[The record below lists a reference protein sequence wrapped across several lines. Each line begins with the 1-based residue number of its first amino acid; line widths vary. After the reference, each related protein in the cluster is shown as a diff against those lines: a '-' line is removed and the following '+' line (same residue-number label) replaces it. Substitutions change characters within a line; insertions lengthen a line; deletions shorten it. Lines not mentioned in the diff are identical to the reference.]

1 MADTPQT
8 QPFNGLPPTI
18 FDGDRS
24 YSQAFLTQFRIFA
37 RINRR
42 HTDVTYPHRRVKLA
56 LSFIHGP
63 LVNDWKWTV
72 YHGLAAIPTGE
83 AWWDEFIRAFTATWI
98 DDPIAPD
105 ESLFAPRAS
114 VPMPS
119 IRAVLGSLTPT
130 AASTTTLADDEE
142 DWALFAPR
150 VASDPPPLVTPAAPR
165 IEKRKQHDTSDE
177 EETHPSKHP
186 RIAPRTGPPRARP
199 QLGRRSVP
207 LPRKIAYKPRR
218 APSAPVLSITPFL
231 VPYSPPPRQPPGPPG
246 DPVHAPPLVDPDPKL
261 LAPGRTIVEDDKTL
275 TGGVKTL
282 DDSVFA
288 PVSTQDDA
296 ASTPLTGDASPQTP
310 LLTPDAADSP
320 PQTPPSHAYVFPRHA
335 LERPR
340 DPDKLATRATNR
352 QNRGNTRPYPPTSS
366 HHDPN
371 DVRKARVRHALTDE
385 ERRRYLTE
393 GRHPKTLTTK
403 PVPAPDDNHADAS
416 PATVVARPKR
426 RRRRATAAA
435 PSTPPSAVTRDRDRH
450 APAESTRDQ
459 PKPPTRNGDTARRHA
474 DRPAQV
480 VRQPDNHNPRRTETA
495 ETTPETDRANAAV
508 RSFLRQFDAAQA
520 TPKPTPTP
528 ANRAYDAV
536 TRHLDFCLT
545 THPDMTGITQ
555 PFALQPGPRAVLHKW
570 KKK

>member
-1 MADTPQT
+1 MTTTPPT

-24 YSQAFLTQFRIFA
+24 YSRAFLTQFRTFA
-37 RINRR
+37 RINQR

-63 LVNDWKWTV
+63 LVNDWKRTT

-83 AWWDEFIRAFTATWI
+83 AWWDEFIRAFTAAWI
-98 DDPIAPD
+98 DDPVAPD

-119 IRAVLGSLTPT
+119 IRAVLGSLTPA

-150 VASDPPPLVTPAAPR
+150 VASDPTPLVTPAAPR

-207 LPRKIAYKPRR
+207 LPRKIAYKPRH

-231 VPYSPPPRQPPGPPG
+231 VPYSPPPCRPPSPPNNP
-246 DPVHAPPLVDPDPKL
+246 DHAPPLIDPDPRP
-261 LAPGRTIVEDDKTL
+261 LAPGRTVAEDDNTL

-288 PVSTQDDA
+288 PVSAQDDEV
-296 ASTPLTGDASPQTP
+296 SNPHTGGSRPQTP
-310 LLTPDAADSP
+310 CLTPDTTDLSL
-320 PQTPPSHAYVFPRHA
+320 QTPPRIYLFPRHA

-340 DPDKLATRATNR
+340 DLDELATRTPDQR
-352 QNRGNTRPYPPTSS
+352 RRGNTRTPYPTTSHNHARHARQTRSTTAPEDTTPTSVAS
-366 HHDPN
+366 
-371 DVRKARVRHALTDE
+371 RHT
-385 ERRRYLTE
+385 RR
-393 GRHPKTLTTK
+393 G
-403 PVPAPDDNHADAS
+403 
-416 PATVVARPKR
+416 
-426 RRRRATAAA
+426 RRANAAA
-435 PSTPPSAVTRDRDRH
+435 PSTSPPPDRIATRTRDRHVH
-450 APAESTRDQ
+450 AAHRRNTPHL
-459 PKPPTRNGDTARRHA
+459 KPPTRTSLDVSSCNALRPAPRTTRFDSRPVPRSATIDTPLSVDTAK
-474 DRPAQV
+474 
-480 VRQPDNHNPRRTETA
+480 TTSETN
-495 ETTPETDRANAAV
+495 RANAAV
-508 RSFLRQFDAAQA
+508 ELFLRQYDAAQTTA
-520 TPKPTPTP
+520 TPTP
-528 ANRAYDAV
+528 VPPDRAYDAV
-536 TRHLDFCLT
+536 AQHLAYCLVTDPDTTRV
-545 THPDMTGITQ
+545 TQ
-555 PFALQPGPRAVLHKW
+555 PFTLQDKPRAVLLQW
-570 KKK
+570 KKR